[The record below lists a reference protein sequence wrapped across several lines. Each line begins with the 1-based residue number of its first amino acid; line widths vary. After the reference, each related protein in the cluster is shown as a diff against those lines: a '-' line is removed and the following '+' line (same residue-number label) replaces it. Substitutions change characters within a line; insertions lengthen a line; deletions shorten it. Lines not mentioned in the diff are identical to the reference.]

1 MPSRIKFLTVYACR
15 ASIRIKQIRYRTWNK
30 TQRHPSFY
38 MCKGNDMD
46 SGNLSSGSNFSC
58 SYQAAVM
65 ASKSRANLEQGNHSS
80 EKRCWNT
87 VCCMLFRRIH
97 FLATCCQPKLFW
109 WPVVT
114 SHSKCR
120 TQVDI
125 GSTME
130 TAIRKSPPVGRGN
143 SSSKGKMTFSHT
155 SWHAQQYPFTSP
167 FWWRK
172 EKKACTG
179 LQQSWRSC

>member
-1 MPSRIKFLTVYACR
+1 
-15 ASIRIKQIRYRTWNK
+15 
-30 TQRHPSFY
+30 
-38 MCKGNDMD
+38 MCKDNDVD
-46 SGNLSSGSNFSC
+46 SGKLSSGSNFSC
-58 SYQAAVM
+58 SYQAVVM
-65 ASKSRANLEQGNHSS
+65 ASKSQANLEQGKHSS
-80 EKRCWNT
+80 EKRCWKT
-87 VCCMLFRRIH
+87 VCCMLFKRIH

-120 TQVDI
+120 TQVDV

-143 SSSKGKMTFSHT
+143 SSSKGKMTVSHT
-155 SWHAQQYPFTSP
+155 SWHAWQYPFTSP

-172 EKKACTG
+172 QKKSMYWTATM
-179 LQQSWRSC
+179 LKILLKTPLI

>member
-1 MPSRIKFLTVYACR
+1 
-15 ASIRIKQIRYRTWNK
+15 
-30 TQRHPSFY
+30 
-38 MCKGNDMD
+38 MCKGNDVD

-58 SYQAAVM
+58 SYWAVGM
-65 ASKSRANLEQGNHSS
+65 ASKSQANLEQAKHSS

-155 SWHAQQYPFTSP
+155 SWHASQYPLTSP